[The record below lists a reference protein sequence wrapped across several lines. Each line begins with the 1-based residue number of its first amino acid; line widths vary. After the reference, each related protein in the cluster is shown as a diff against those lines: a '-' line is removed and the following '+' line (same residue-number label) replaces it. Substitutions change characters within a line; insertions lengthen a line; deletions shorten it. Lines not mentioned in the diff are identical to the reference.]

1 MQTNKLLA
9 LLVAAVLALAAAG
22 CSSSSKDEE
31 NVSSGT
37 TERASAPEEEATG
50 TTPAEDEEGSSSD
63 GGSSDDGSSEGGDT
77 DLIPGEGRFEDCL
90 EVGMTYAGIYLSALG
105 LATEEDRKQLEQTV
119 EDIKGKVPEDIK
131 DDLQVVADG
140 IAEADGLT
148 GISEFFETDEYKQAD
163 ENIQRYLEETC
174 GASSG

>member
-9 LLVAAVLALAAAG
+9 LVVAGVLALAAVG
-22 CSSSSKDEE
+22 CSSSTKDEE
-31 NVSSGT
+31 NVSSDT
-37 TERASAPEEEATG
+37 TERAAASEEEATE
-50 TTPAEDEEGSSSD
+50 TTPAEEEESSSEGGSSS
-63 GGSSDDGSSEGGDT
+63 GGDT
-77 DLIPGEGRFEDCL
+77 DLVPGEGSFEDCL
-90 EVGMTYAGIYLSALG
+90 EVGLTYAGIYLSALG

-119 EDIKGKVPEDIK
+119 EDIKGKVPEDIQ
-131 DDLQVVADG
+131 DDLQVIADG
-140 IAEADGLT
+140 IAEADGLA